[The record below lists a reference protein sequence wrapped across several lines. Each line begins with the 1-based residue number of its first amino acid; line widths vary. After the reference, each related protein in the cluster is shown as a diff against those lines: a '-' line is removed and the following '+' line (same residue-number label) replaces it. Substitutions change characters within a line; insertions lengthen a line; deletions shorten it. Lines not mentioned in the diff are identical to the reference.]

1 MERRCGM
8 DEEKLTG
15 GNVNEPNNSALGETS
30 PLGGQELL
38 ETEGAEHLSLRVG
51 NNITNRR
58 LDKYLQG
65 RLSQFSR
72 TVLQK
77 LIKEEAVTI
86 NGKTAKPSTKLSPGD
101 TVDLILPPPEI
112 KEIIPENIPLNII
125 YEDDDILVINK
136 QANLIVHPARGFK
149 KGTLVNALVY
159 YAKQLSKGSEEFRP
173 GIVHRLDRNT
183 TGVLVIAKNDT
194 AHWRL
199 ARQFET
205 RQTKKYY
212 LAIVHGTPELAA
224 DCINKPLAVHP
235 IIRERFAVRPEI
247 GKEAITYY
255 EVLEKFR
262 GYSLLKLDIRTGRTH
277 QIRVHMSYIKHPI
290 VGDEMYGGKIVYRW
304 QIEDKEAKP
313 QEPLMARPAL
323 HAMHLELTHP
333 TTNKKIVFEAPLP
346 DDFQQLLEE
355 LRKFRRV

>member
-1 MERRCGM
+1 M
-8 DEEKLTG
+8 DEQELTG
-15 GNVNEPNNSALGETS
+15 QNANEQNNSALGETS
-30 PLGGQELL
+30 PLGGQEFL
-38 ETEGAEHLSLRVG
+38 EQTEGAEHLSLRVG

-58 LDKYLQG
+58 VDKYLQG

-72 TVLQK
+72 ATIQK
-77 LIKEEAVTI
+77 LIKEQGITV
-86 NGKTAKPSTKLSPGD
+86 NGNYVKPSTKLSPGD

-125 YEDDDILVINK
+125 YEDEDILVINK
-136 QANLIVHPARGFK
+136 QADLIVHPARGFK

-183 TGVLVIAKNDT
+183 TGVLVVAKNDT

-199 ARQFET
+199 ARQFEKRLT
-205 RQTKKYY
+205 RKHY

-255 EVLEKFR
+255 EVIEKFR

-304 QIEDKEAKP
+304 QIEDKQAQPE
-313 QEPLMARPAL
+313 EPLIARPAL
-323 HAMHLELTHP
+323 HAWHLELIHP
-333 TTNKKIVFEAPLP
+333 TTNKQMTFEAPLP
-346 DDFQQLLEE
+346 ADFQQMLEE
-355 LRKFRRV
+355 LRKFRCV

>member
-1 MERRCGM
+1 M
-8 DEEKLTG
+8 DEQRLTG
-15 GNVNEPNNSALGETS
+15 ENIN
-30 PLGGQELL
+30 GQDNQESFV
-38 ETEGAEHLSLRVG
+38 ESEGAEHLTLRVG
-51 NNITNRR
+51 NNITQRR

-72 TVLQK
+72 TTIQK
-77 LIKEEAVTI
+77 LIKEQGVTV
-86 NGKTAKPSTKLSPGD
+86 NRDYAKPSTKLSPGD
-101 TVDLILPPPEI
+101 VVDLILPPPEI

-125 YEDDDILVINK
+125 YEDEDIIVINK
-136 QANLIVHPARGFK
+136 QANLIVHPARGYK

-159 YAKQLSKGSEEFRP
+159 HSKQLSKGSEEFRP

-199 ARQFET
+199 ARQFEK
-205 RQTKKYY
+205 RLTKKHY
-212 LAIVHGTPELAA
+212 LAIVHGTPELSA

-235 IIRERFAVRPEI
+235 VIRERFAVRPEI

-255 EVLEKFR
+255 EVIEKFR

-277 QIRVHMSYIKHPI
+277 QIRVHMSYMKHPI

-304 QIEDKEAKP
+304 QIEDKEARP
-313 QEPLMARPAL
+313 EEPLLARPAL
-323 HAMHLELTHP
+323 HAWQLEIAHP
-333 TTNKKIVFEAPLP
+333 QTQKRMIFEAPLP
-346 DDFQQLLEE
+346 DDFQQILEE
-355 LRKFRRV
+355 LRKFRKI

>member
-1 MERRCGM
+1 M
-8 DEEKLTG
+8 DEQKLTG
-15 GNVNEPNNSALGETS
+15 GNVNESNN
-30 PLGGQELL
+30 QEPF
-38 ETEGAEHLSLRVG
+38 EQTEGAEHLTLRVG
-51 NNITNRR
+51 NNITQRR

-65 RLSQFSR
+65 RLNQFSR
-72 TVLQK
+72 TTLQK
-77 LIKEEAVTI
+77 LINEQAVTI
-86 NGKTAKPSTKLSPGD
+86 NGKTAKPSSKLSPGD
-101 TVDLILPPPEI
+101 VVDLILPPPEI

-125 YEDDDILVINK
+125 YEDDDIIIINK
-136 QANLIVHPARGFK
+136 QADLIVHPARGYK
-149 KGTLVNALVY
+149 KGTLVNALAY
-159 YAKQLSKGSEEFRP
+159 HSKQLSKGSEEFRP

-199 ARQFET
+199 ARQFEKRLT
-205 RQTKKYY
+205 RKHY
-212 LAIVHGTPELAA
+212 LAVVHGVPELAA

-235 IIRERFAVRPEI
+235 VIRERFAVRPEI

-255 EVLEKFR
+255 EVIEKFR

-313 QEPLMARPAL
+313 QEPLIARPAL
-323 HAMHLELTHP
+323 HAWQLELTHP
-333 TTNKKIVFEAPLP
+333 TTNKKMTFEAPLP

-355 LRKFRRV
+355 LRKFRCI

>member
-8 DEEKLTG
+8 DEQRLTG
-15 GNVNEPNNSALGETS
+15 ENINEQNN
-30 PLGGQELL
+30 QESFDRS
-38 ETEGAEHLSLRVG
+38 EGAEHLTLRVSS
-51 NNITNRR
+51 NIKQRR

-72 TVLQK
+72 TTIQK
-77 LIKEEAVTI
+77 LIKEQGVTV
-86 NGKTAKPSTKLSPGD
+86 NENYAKPSSKLSPGD
-101 TVDLILPPPEI
+101 VVDLILPPPEI
-112 KEIIPENIPLNII
+112 KEIMPENIPLNII
-125 YEDDDILVINK
+125 YEDEDIIVINK
-136 QANLIVHPARGFK
+136 QADLIVHPARGYK

-159 YAKQLSKGSEEFRP
+159 YAKQLSKGSEDFRP

-183 TGVLVIAKNDT
+183 TGVLVAAKNDT

-199 ARQFET
+199 ARQFEKRLT
-205 RQTKKYY
+205 RKHY
-212 LAIVHGTPELAA
+212 LAIVHGTPELSA

-235 IIRERFAVRPEI
+235 VIRERFAVRPEI
-247 GKEAITYY
+247 GKEAITFY

-304 QIEDKEAKP
+304 QIEDKEAQP
-313 QEPLMARPAL
+313 QEPLIARPAL
-323 HAMHLELTHP
+323 HAWQLELTHP
-333 TTNKKIVFEAPLP
+333 TTNKQMTFEAPLP
-346 DDFQQLLEE
+346 DDMQQMLAE
-355 LRKFRRV
+355 LRKFRCV